1 MRTHEASEIRN
12 VALVGHGG
20 AGKTSLASALLFTS
34 GAVNRLGKV
43 DAGTTI
49 TDHDEDS
56 IERKKTVSSSLCHM
70 EWKKNKLNLI
80 DTPGY
85 GAFLH
90 EARAAMRVVEGA
102 VIVVDAAHGVEVNT
116 EKVWAFAE
124 EFGAARIFVVNR
136 MDKER
141 ASFER
146 VLESLQGTLS
156 RNAVPLQVPIG
167 EEKEFKGVVD
177 LLRMKAFTFD
187 KDESGKFTEGDLP
200 GDLGEIVKSAR
211 EKLMES
217 IAEGDDA
224 LMERYFEAGTLTE
237 EEMTEGLRKGVAE
250 RRIFPIL
257 FTAATVNVGTQPI
270 LDALVDLIPS
280 PAAIGEVRGTNP
292 ADGSELSRKV
302 ASSEPVSTFVF
313 KTLIDPFAGK
323 ISFLRVYSGSLASDS
338 NLQNV
343 SLGEG
348 ERFGAVNLPQGKSLD
363 AVKEVRAGDIAAVT
377 KLKVTETGHTLAD
390 KGNPIVYEPVRFPEP
405 AISWAI
411 APKSRADEEKISVSL
426 QKLTGADPMLRV
438 SRDAQTREMLVSGA
452 GQEHVEVML
461 ARLKRQGVEATLK
474 LPKVPYRETITRS
487 VKYVEY
493 THKKQT
499 GGAGQYARVAIDM
512 EPLPRSG
519 GYEFVDKIVGGVID
533 QGYRPSVDKGVQQ
546 KMAEGVVAGYPVVD
560 LRVTLVDGKTH
571 PVDSKDIAFQIA
583 GRQVFKKAV
592 MDAKPVLLEP
602 VMNVEIVVPEESMGD
617 VVGDLNSRR
626 GRVQGMEP
634 KGPNQ
639 VIRASAPLA
648 EMLSYSAT
656 LNSLTSGRGSFH
668 MEPSA
673 YDQVPAHLQEKIVA
687 EAKAAKA
694 GEEEAE

>member
-1 MRTHEASEIRN
+1 MRTYEASEIRN

-43 DAGTTI
+43 DAGTTV
-49 TDHDEDS
+49 TDHDEES
-56 IERKKTVSSSLCHM
+56 IDRKKTVSSSLCHV
-70 EWKKNKLNLI
+70 EWNKNKVNLI

-85 GAFLH
+85 GAFIH
-90 EARAAMRVVEGA
+90 EARAAMRIVEGA

-116 EKVWAFAE
+116 EKVWGFAE
-124 EFGAARIFVVNR
+124 EFGAARILVVNR

-146 VLESLQGTLS
+146 VLESLQGSLS
-156 RNAVPLQVPIG
+156 RNAVPLQIPIG

-177 LLRMKAFTFD
+177 LLRMKALTFET
-187 KDESGKFTEGDLP
+187 DESGKFTEGDPP
-200 GDLGEIVKSAR
+200 GELMEIVKSAR

-237 EEMTEGLRKGVAE
+237 EEMVEGLRKGVAE
-250 RRIFPIL
+250 RRIFPVL
-257 FTAATVNVGTQPI
+257 FTAATANVGTQPV
-270 LDALVDLIPS
+270 LDALLDLIPS
-280 PAAIGEVRGTNP
+280 PAAIGEVRGANP
-292 ADGSELSRKV
+292 EDGSELSRKV
-302 ASSEPVSTFVF
+302 DSSEPVSAFVF

-338 NLQNV
+338 TLLNV
-343 SLGEG
+343 NQGDS
-348 ERFGAVNLPQGKSLD
+348 ERFGAVNLPQGKNLN
-363 AVKEVRAGDIAAVT
+363 AVKEIRAGDIAAVT

-390 KGNPIVYEPVRFPEP
+390 KGSPIRYEPVRFPEP

-411 APKSRADEEKISVSL
+411 SPKSRADEEKISVAL

-438 SRDAQTREMLVSGA
+438 SRDPQTREMLVSGA

-461 ARLKRQGVEATLK
+461 ARLKRQGVEATLN
-474 LPKVPYRETITRS
+474 LPKVPYRETITKS

-499 GGAGQYARVAIDM
+499 GGAGQYAKVAIDM
-512 EPLPRSG
+512 EPLPRSA

-533 QGYRPSVDKGVQQ
+533 QGFRPSVDKGIQQ
-546 KMAEGVVAGYPVVD
+546 KMADGVVAGYPVVD

-602 VMNVEIVVPEESMGD
+602 IMNVEIVVPEECMGD

-634 KGPNQ
+634 KGSNQ
-639 VIRASAPLA
+639 VIRAAVPLA

-673 YDQVPAHLQEKIVA
+673 YDQVPAHLQEKIIA
-687 EAKAAKA
+687 EVKAAKA